1 MQPGAV
7 IFSDVGPDVRWVGN
21 ERGIAGDPCWATFD
35 PVGED
40 GGPASPG
47 NVRTKESGTG
57 HRHGT
62 KIFAQLCHPGFKP
75 LPGIP
80 IIEPPPAIQDE

>member
-1 MQPGAV
+1 MIRAMQPDAV
-7 IFSDVGPDVRWVGN
+7 VFSDVGPDVRWVGN

-47 NVRTKESGTG
+47 NVRHANPPAGRATHPNGCPPSATSPSVPAGSGT
-57 HRHGT
+57 RPKT
-62 KIFAQLCHPGFKP
+62 LA
-75 LPGIP
+75 
-80 IIEPPPAIQDE
+80 